1 MGNMLCHFRHMLLN
15 ITHKCRAAGRSQEAL
30 FRQFLCFLLGN
41 HICAQCCFHH
51 IMEAQIAQCLLYLSE
66 RCILKLRCNCR
77 CDDCHGII
85 TAVVRLLNQIDRINN
100 IRIINNC
107 AKRALAH
114 AGTTVDTLIIIN
126 FCLLLIVHLNGTD
139 LAGTLTGTDIFRD
152 GAIGTCLCTA
162 SAMDALIGINFRL
175 AILTLGDGA
184 LGAGLHAAMCQTAAA
199 GIADGIP
206 VNRAFIT
213 GNINDLN
220 DIAAA
225 LTAQYIMYTL
235 TDNGT
240 FLIYTAAHRWFLSR
254 NNLLRYRIIY
264 IVHFLI
270 QSMLRNRTQH
280 LIFEQLDV
288 SFKISHGR
296 FSLSQKK

>member
-1 MGNMLCHFRHMLLN
+1 
-15 ITHKCRAAGRSQEAL
+15 
-30 FRQFLCFLLGN
+30 
-41 HICAQCCFHH
+41 
-51 IMEAQIAQCLLYLSE
+51 
-66 RCILKLRCNCR
+66 
-77 CDDCHGII
+77 
-85 TAVVRLLNQIDRINN
+85 
-100 IRIINNC
+100 
-107 AKRALAH
+107 
-114 AGTTVDTLIIIN
+114 
-126 FCLLLIVHLNGTD
+126 
-139 LAGTLTGTDIFRD
+139 
-152 GAIGTCLCTA
+152 
-162 SAMDALIGINFRL
+162 MDALIGINFRL

-225 LTAQYIMYTL
+225 LTAQYVMYTF